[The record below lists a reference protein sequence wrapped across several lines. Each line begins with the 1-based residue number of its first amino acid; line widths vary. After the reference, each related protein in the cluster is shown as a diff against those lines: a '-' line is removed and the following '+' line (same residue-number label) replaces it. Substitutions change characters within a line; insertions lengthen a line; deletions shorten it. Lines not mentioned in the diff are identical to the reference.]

1 METFPHQDSRNRKR
15 AFLIGAVAFVSF
27 AYFYGGGGW
36 NQNSRFDLL
45 RAIIEQHTLRID
57 AYHDNTE
64 DKAHFAGHYYS
75 DKAPGLVFLALP
87 FGVATRIVLRAAGV
101 NPESPRAEVA
111 ISYLASLGS
120 VALPTALACVCVFFL
135 ALRLG
140 LSFSSAEFAA
150 LAMCLATPLW
160 AYATLFWAH
169 ALVGACLV
177 FAFASALTLRDH
189 ATPQREFL
197 LALGVGLAAGWAV
210 VTEYPAAPAAVVLA
224 CFALYQAWPHGR
236 AARGRTIS
244 GVGTGALACAIVLM
258 LYLHAAFGSIFRPSY
273 SYYDPN
279 SFVFM
284 QQRGYLGLTYPHVDV
299 LLKILFGCRRGLFF
313 ASPVLTAAPIG
324 FAILWKDK
332 SARPTALAAIV
343 IVAYY
348 FLFNASFY
356 QWQAGLSYGPRYAG
370 AALPLLCLGLAAA
383 WARATSVWRR
393 VLAVLAACSV
403 FSGLMVVSTNTQ
415 LAVQDSCP
423 MIHLVGPAFWSG
435 QVSLNHGSML
445 RFAEAGSSQNYGAF
459 NLGELWGLRGLYSLI
474 PLLAVWGIAG
484 VAWVR
489 MERRADNQ
497 PGSLGSGSRHVLG
510 YGK

>member
-1 METFPHQDSRNRKR
+1 METFPHQDSKNRKR
-15 AFLIGAVAFVSF
+15 ALLIGAVAFASF

-87 FGVATRIVLRAAGV
+87 FGATARIALQAAGV
-101 NPESPRAEVA
+101 DPESPRAEVT
-111 ISYLASLGS
+111 ISYLATLGA
-120 VALPTALACVCVFFL
+120 VALPTALACVCLFFL

-140 LSFSSAEFAA
+140 VDPSSAA
-150 LAMCLATPLW
+150 LAALAISLATPLW

-177 FAFASALTLRDH
+177 FALASALKLRDH
-189 ATPQREFL
+189 ATPQTEFL
-197 LALGVGLAAGWAV
+197 FALAVGLTAGWAV
-210 VTEYPAAPAAVVLA
+210 VTEYPAAPAAAVLA
-224 CFALYQAWPHGR
+224 CFALYEVWPRGR
-236 AARGRTIS
+236 AARVRAAA
-244 GVGTGALACAIVLM
+244 GVGVGAFACAIVLM

-284 QQRGYLGLTYPHVDV
+284 HQRGYLGLTYPHIDV

-313 ASPVLTAAPIG
+313 AAPVMAAAAIG
-324 FAILWKDK
+324 LAILWKDK
-332 SARPTALAAIV
+332 STRPTALAAIV

-348 FLFNASFY
+348 LLFNASFY

-370 AALPLLCLGLAAA
+370 AALPLMGLGLAVA
-383 WARATSVWRR
+383 WTRATRAWRA
-393 VLAVLAACSV
+393 VLAVLASYSI
-403 FSGLMVVSTNTQ
+403 FSSLTVVSTNTQ

-423 MIHLVGPAFWSG
+423 LLHSVWPAFWSG
-435 QVSLNHGSML
+435 HMSLNHGSML
-445 RFAEAGSSQNYGAF
+445 TPAEAGSSQAYGAF
-459 NLGELWGLRGLYSLI
+459 NLGELLGLRGLYSLI
-474 PLLAVWGIAG
+474 PLLAIWGVSG
-484 VAWVR
+484 LAWMR
-489 MERRADNQ
+489 MMRRAE
-497 PGSLGSGSRHVLG
+497 
-510 YGK
+510 